1 MPDLNQIKQ
10 GEQGAR
16 DRHGRFAKGRSGDHS
31 GRRIGSRNKAT
42 LAAAAL
48 LAGESEALTRR
59 AVELALFGD
68 PTAMRLCLERILR
81 PCRERTVKFALP
93 PIESASA
100 GLSAEGARY
109 GRGDE
114 GGHLR
119 RWPAALSRRARR
131 RGSRRSST
139 PLSGVRAIDARNS
152 TGACRNS
159 KTDPRRALRPAL
171 QSGVALVLQPIG
183 ECLLLIC
190 LQMQQR
196 VIYHS
201 I

>member
-1 MPDLNQIKQ
+1 MPDLDQIKQ

-16 DRHGRFAKGRSGDHS
+16 DRRGRFAKGRSGDHS
-31 GRRIGSRNKAT
+31 GRRIGSRNKAM
-42 LAAAAL
+42 LADAAL
-48 LAGESEALTRR
+48 LASESEALTRE
-59 AVELALFGD
+59 VELALVGD

-93 PIESASA
+93 PIESAST
-100 GLSAEGARY
+100 GPSRSAEGPRY

-119 RWPAALSRRARR
+119 RWPAARSRRARR

-139 PLSGVRAIDARNS
+139 PLSGRSMPAIS

-171 QSGVALVLQPIG
+171 QSRG
-183 ECLLLIC
+183 
-190 LQMQQR
+190 R
-196 VIYHS
+196 TRS
-201 I
+201 TTDR

>member
-16 DRHGRFAKGRSGDHS
+16 DRRGRFAKGRSGDHS

-68 PTAMRLCLERILR
+68 PTAIRLCLERILR

-93 PIESASA
+93 PIQSAST
-100 GLSAEGARY
+100 GPSLSVEGARY

-119 RWPAALSRRARR
+119 RWPAARSRRARR

-139 PLSGVRAIDARNS
+139 PLSGRSMPAIS
-152 TGACRNS
+152 TGACMNS

-171 QSGVALVLQPIG
+171 QSRG
-183 ECLLLIC
+183 
-190 LQMQQR
+190 R
-196 VIYHS
+196 TRS
-201 I
+201 TTDR